1 MCMGENFFFFFV
13 NNIFCFLPKFL
24 NKPCHL
30 LPSYWQWQSVILYI
44 HTSHFI
50 ISLEIKFHLLSPAH
64 IFSSL
69 LPSYSIWLIQLKEK
83 KNSRLMLVHWKLK
96 AIKLPKQLKFVS
108 LPLKDLYQRQ
118 SRYYFYLTRTIS
130 LVIED

>member
-1 MCMGENFFFFFV
+1 
-13 NNIFCFLPKFL
+13 
-24 NKPCHL
+24 
-30 LPSYWQWQSVILYI
+30 
-44 HTSHFI
+44 
-50 ISLEIKFHLLSPAH
+50 
-64 IFSSL
+64 
-69 LPSYSIWLIQLKEK
+69 
-83 KNSRLMLVHWKLK
+83 MLVHWKLK